1 MTAADTSPV
10 PTSGPLPE
18 PSHQAMEQAAEW
30 FALLRSGEATD
41 AERGQ
46 WQAWLDSSDEH
57 RQAWGC
63 VERVSHRFAP
73 IKQSPDRHT
82 AATAYREANGKL
94 LRRRQG
100 LLGIAALAGTGLLGW
115 AAWRHTPLPGMALA
129 WMADHHTGTG
139 EVREVALAD
148 GTRVW
153 LNAASAFNVDYRADL
168 RRLNLLAGE
177 ILIQTAADAG
187 GRPFAVDTPQGR
199 LRALGTRFTVRMD
212 EGHSLVAVQEG
223 AVEVR
228 TAGSGTTAVI
238 QAGRQTRF
246 TGESLGAIEDA
257 ETAREAWTRGILFAD
272 DIPLSDVVRELRRYR
287 SGHLGLAPEVADL
300 RVFGN
305 YPVNDPDRALA
316 MLESVMPIRVRRTLP
331 WWVSIEPHD

>member
-1 MTAADTSPV
+1 
-10 PTSGPLPE
+10 
-18 PSHQAMEQAAEW
+18 MEQAAEW
-30 FALLRSGEATD
+30 YALLRSGEATD
-41 AERGQ
+41 AEHSQ
-46 WQAWLDSSDEH
+46 WQAWIDLSDEH
-57 RQAWGC
+57 RQAWGY
-63 VERVSHRFAP
+63 VERISHRFTP

-82 AATAYREANGKL
+82 ATNAYREANEKA
-94 LRRRQG
+94 LRRRQT
-100 LLGIAALAGTGLLGW
+100 LLGLAALAGTGLLGW
-115 AAWRHTPLPGMALA
+115 AGWRYTPLPGMALA
-129 WMADHHTGTG
+129 WMSDYHTGTG

-153 LNAASAFNVDYRADL
+153 LNADSAFNADYRADL
-168 RRLNLLAGE
+168 RRLRLVMGE
-177 ILIQTAADAG
+177 ILIQTAADAS
-187 GRPFAVDTPQGR
+187 GRPFVVDTPQGR

-212 EGHSLVAVQEG
+212 EAQTLVAVQEG

-228 TAGSGTTAVI
+228 TAGSATTAII

-246 TGESLGAIEDA
+246 TGESLGAIEEA
-257 ETAREAWTRGILFAD
+257 ESAREAWTRGILFAD
-272 DIPLSDVVRELRRYR
+272 DIPLSDLVRELRRYR

-331 WWVSIEPHD
+331 WWVSIEPRD